1 VLFVSTFQ
9 HQIATMLA
17 ESTRK
22 KSCASCRL
30 AKTRCNMAAPKCS
43 RCEMRRIECA
53 YEMKRYA
60 SSVSNSNEYNQA
72 AESTSHGTT
81 VSNHRGPSMAS
92 SSSLAAE
99 VLVEHLDAFQHDM
112 ASQDP
117 RRVALDALP
126 GQGLEN
132 GLQNELDLDWDFGLH
147 SWDAG
152 RSGIEDDQSATAFEN
167 LNTIIDRPTDM
178 KDLGI
183 TNFPSRQSR
192 IQFSYPMLL
201 DKDSQS
207 QPRSPSPP
215 SMPGHSLPSGGRA
228 LVQSSPR
235 ILAILPDPNI
245 PGLFLPRNFATSS
258 TSFTAKYLMAV
269 LSSFPKLMYFHVIS
283 IHTSQRIKAMT
294 SFVITTKLVS
304 RNRWPFV
311 RVSSRCSLLRP
322 AKVMHSYGEPSAQ
335 NNRGCIK
342 RCVFYVFVIPRKTLK
357 SGYQINSSSNIM
369 TGNYYPRFKP
379 PLFTSFYA

>member
-269 LSSFPKLMYFHVIS
+269 LSSFPKLMTNNSVLPRYIHPYQPKNKGNDFVCYNDKTCLPEPLAVCSS
-283 IHTSQRIKAMT
+283 IVQMFLTKTGESNAFIWRTIRSEQQRLYKEVCI
-294 SFVITTKLVS
+294 
-304 RNRWPFV
+304 
-311 RVSSRCSLLRP
+311 LRLRDP
-322 AKVMHSYGEPSAQ
+322 KKNA
-335 NNRGCIK
+335 
-342 RCVFYVFVIPRKTLK
+342 
-357 SGYQINSSSNIM
+357 
-369 TGNYYPRFKP
+369 
-379 PLFTSFYA
+379 